1 MRVASLAQSLVV
13 GVAFAW
19 AAPASAQDGTDAAR
33 RALIADAA
41 AASQAGDHARAIELA
56 ARAAALRATP
66 SLRYF
71 LAREHLAVGHPV
83 EALALAGE
91 CASGARADREVHNR
105 EALVARCEAVATEAE
120 RGVAR
125 LTVQVPTPA
134 PEGLRVTVAG
144 SVLAPPLYAVAVPVV
159 PGPIEVTASAPGRDP
174 FRATITLAA
183 GARESLAVTL
193 AHPPPPPPPPT
204 PPTAEVTV
212 TASLPTPSPQPPR
225 APGGAGAGP
234 WVLVGVGALGLVVG
248 GVFGA
253 VSIEAHDA
261 RDAACPSAT
270 RCDGDS
276 AERLD
281 ARYRDASLGANV
293 AFVVGGISLAA
304 GLTWWLVARTRSRRP
319 LASLSPAGVVLRW

>member
-1 MRVASLAQSLVV
+1 MRVASITQSLVV
-13 GVAFAW
+13 GVALAW
-19 AAPASAQDGTDAAR
+19 AAPASAQDGSDAAR
-33 RALIADAA
+33 RALIVDAA

-83 EALALAGE
+83 EAITLAGE
-91 CASGARADREVHNR
+91 CASGARADREVHSR
-105 EALVARCEAVATEAE
+105 EALVARCEAVAAEAE

-125 LTVQVPTPA
+125 LTVRVPTPE

-144 SVLAPPLYAVAVPVV
+144 SVLAPPQHTVAVI
-159 PGPIEVTASAPGRDP
+159 PGPTEVTASAPGRDP
-174 FRATITLAA
+174 FRATIILAA
-183 GARESLAVTL
+183 GARETLAVTL
-193 AHPPPPPPPPT
+193 AAPPSPPSPPPPPT
-204 PPTAEVTV
+204 PPTPEAII
-212 TASLPTPSPQPPR
+212 TASLPTPPPQQPPR
-225 APGGAGAGP
+225 TPGGAGP

-253 VSIEAHDA
+253 VSIDAHDS

-270 RCDGDS
+270 RCDGDA

-281 ARYRDASLGANV
+281 ARYRDAALGANV
-293 AFVVGGISLAA
+293 AFVVGGVSLAA
-304 GLTWWLVARTRSRRP
+304 GLTWWLVARTRTRRP

>member
-1 MRVASLAQSLVV
+1 MRVASLPQSLVV
-13 GVAFAW
+13 GVAIAW
-19 AAPASAQDGTDAAR
+19 AAPASAQNGTDAAR
-33 RALIADAA
+33 RDLIADAA
-41 AASQAGDHARAIELA
+41 AASEAGDHARAIELA

-105 EALVARCEAVATEAE
+105 EALVARCEAVAAEAE

-144 SVLAPPLYAVAVPVV
+144 SVLAPPLYAVDVPVV
-159 PGPIEVTASAPGRDP
+159 PGPTEVTASAPGRAP
-174 FRATITLAA
+174 FHATITLAA
-183 GARESLAVTL
+183 GARETLAVTL
-193 AHPPPPPPPPT
+193 AEPPPPT
-204 PPTAEVTV
+204 PPTPGAIV
-212 TASLPTPSPQPPR
+212 TASLPTPPPQQQPPPR
-225 APGGAGAGP
+225 TPGGAGP

-253 VSIEAHDA
+253 VSIDAHDS
-261 RDAACPSAT
+261 RDAACPSAS
-270 RCDGDS
+270 RCDGGA

-293 AFVVGGISLAA
+293 AFVVGGVSLAA
-304 GLTWWLVARTRSRRP
+304 GLTWWLVARTRSRSP

>member
-1 MRVASLAQSLVV
+1 MRVASLPQSLVV
-13 GVAFAW
+13 GVAIAW
-19 AAPASAQDGTDAAR
+19 AAPASAQDGADAAR
-33 RALIADAA
+33 RDLIADAA
-41 AASQAGDHARAIELA
+41 AASEAGDHARAIELA

-105 EALVARCEAVATEAE
+105 EALVARCEAVAAEAE

-144 SVLAPPLYAVAVPVV
+144 SVLAPPLYAVDVPVV
-159 PGPIEVTASAPGRDP
+159 PGPTEVTASAPGRDP
-174 FRATITLAA
+174 FHATITLAA
-183 GARESLAVTL
+183 GARETLAVTL
-193 AHPPPPPPPPT
+193 AEPPPPPT
-204 PPTAEVTV
+204 PPTPEAIV
-212 TASLPTPSPQPPR
+212 TASLPAPPPQQQPPR
-225 APGGAGAGP
+225 TSGGAGP

-253 VSIEAHDA
+253 VSIDAHDS
-261 RDAACPSAT
+261 RDAACPSAS
-270 RCDGDS
+270 RCDGGA

-293 AFVVGGISLAA
+293 AFVAGGVSLAA
-304 GLTWWLVARTRSRRP
+304 GLTWWLVARTRSRSP
-319 LASLSPAGVVLRW
+319 LASLSPAGAVLRW

>member
-13 GVAFAW
+13 GVALAW
-19 AAPASAQDGTDAAR
+19 AAPASAQDGADAAR

-105 EALVARCEAVATEAE
+105 EALVARCEAVAAEAE

-134 PEGLRVTVAG
+134 PEGLRVTVGG

-159 PGPIEVTASAPGRDP
+159 PGPTEVTASAPGRDP
-174 FRATITLAA
+174 FRVTITLAA
-183 GARESLAVTL
+183 GARETLAVTL
-193 AHPPPPPPPPT
+193 AALGAGLARPGLRRPRVRGGSAREGRSPPDERSSV
-204 PPTAEVTV
+204 A
-212 TASLPTPSPQPPR
+212 AR
-225 APGGAGAGP
+225 APCDRAPA
-234 WVLVGVGALGLVVG
+234 
-248 GVFGA
+248 A
-253 VSIEAHDA
+253 V
-261 RDAACPSAT
+261 RD
-270 RCDGDS
+270 G
-276 AERLD
+276 
-281 ARYRDASLGANV
+281 
-293 AFVVGGISLAA
+293 
-304 GLTWWLVARTRSRRP
+304 
-319 LASLSPAGVVLRW
+319 

>member
-1 MRVASLAQSLVV
+1 MRVASLPQCLVV
-13 GVAFAW
+13 GAAIAW
-19 AAPASAQDGTDAAR
+19 AGPASAQSGTDAAR
-33 RALIADAA
+33 RDLIADAA
-41 AASQAGDHARAIELA
+41 AASEAGDHARAIELA

-105 EALVARCEAVATEAE
+105 EALVARCEAVAAEAE

-125 LTVQVPTPA
+125 LTVHVPTPA

-144 SVLAPPLYAVAVPVV
+144 SVLAPPLYAVDVPVV
-159 PGPIEVTASAPGRDP
+159 PGTTEVTASAPGRAP
-174 FRATITLAA
+174 FHATITLAA
-183 GARESLAVTL
+183 GARETLAVTL
-193 AHPPPPPPPPT
+193 AEPPT
-204 PPTAEVTV
+204 PPTPEAIV
-212 TASLPTPSPQPPR
+212 TASLPTPPQQPQQPPPPR
-225 APGGAGAGP
+225 TPGGAGP
-234 WVLVGVGALGLVVG
+234 WVLVGAGALGLVVG

-253 VSIEAHDA
+253 VSIDAHDS
-261 RDAACPSAT
+261 RDAACPSAS
-270 RCDGDS
+270 RCDVGA

-293 AFVVGGISLAA
+293 AFVVGGVSLAA
-304 GLTWWLVARTRSRRP
+304 GLTWWLVARTRSRSP

>member
-1 MRVASLAQSLVV
+1 MRVASLPQSLVV
-13 GVAFAW
+13 GAAIAW
-19 AAPASAQDGTDAAR
+19 AAPGSAQDGADAAR

-105 EALVARCEAVATEAE
+105 EALVARCEAVAAEAE

-125 LTVQVPTPA
+125 LTVQVETPA

-159 PGPIEVTASAPGRDP
+159 PGPIEVTAAAPGRAP

-183 GARESLAVTL
+183 GARETLAVLL
-193 AHPPPPPPPPT
+193 AEPPPT
-204 PPTAEVTV
+204 TPPTPEAIVT
-212 TASLPTPSPQPPR
+212 TTLPTPPQQQPPR
-225 APGGAGAGP
+225 TPGGAGP
-234 WVLVGVGALGLVVG
+234 WVLFGVGALGVVVG

-253 VSIEAHDA
+253 VSIDAHDS

-270 RCDGDS
+270 RCDGDA

-293 AFVVGGISLAA
+293 AFVLGGVSLAA

>member
-13 GVAFAW
+13 GVALAW
-19 AAPASAQDGTDAAR
+19 PAPASAQDGADAAR

-41 AASQAGDHARAIELA
+41 AASQVGDHARAIELA

-105 EALVARCEAVATEAE
+105 EALVARCEAVAAEAE

-134 PEGLRVTVAG
+134 PEGLRVTVSG

-159 PGPIEVTASAPGRDP
+159 PGPIEVTASAPGRAP

-183 GARESLAVTL
+183 GARETLAVTL
-193 AHPPPPPPPPT
+193 AEPPPPT
-204 PPTAEVTV
+204 PPTPEAIVT
-212 TASLPTPSPQPPR
+212 TTLPTPPQQQPPR
-225 APGGAGAGP
+225 TPGGAGP
-234 WVLVGVGALGLVVG
+234 WVLFGVGALGVVVG

-253 VSIEAHDA
+253 VSIDAHDS

-270 RCDGDS
+270 RCDGDA

-293 AFVVGGISLAA
+293 AFVLGGVSLAA

>member
-13 GVAFAW
+13 GVALAW
-19 AAPASAQDGTDAAR
+19 AAPASAQDGADAAR

-105 EALVARCEAVATEAE
+105 EALVARCEAVAAEAE

-134 PEGLRVTVAG
+134 PEGLRVTVGG

-159 PGPIEVTASAPGRDP
+159 PGPTEVTASAPGRDP
-174 FRATITLAA
+174 FRVTITLAA
-183 GARESLAVTL
+183 GARETLAVTL
-193 AHPPPPPPPPT
+193 AEPPSPPT
-204 PPTAEVTV
+204 PPTPPTPGAIV
-212 TASLPTPSPQPPR
+212 TASLPTPPRPQPPR
-225 APGGAGAGP
+225 TPGGAGP
-234 WVLVGVGALGLVVG
+234 WILVGVGALGVVVG

-253 VSIEAHDA
+253 VSIDA
-261 RDAACPSAT
+261 QASRDDACPSAT
-270 RCDGDS
+270 RCDGDA

-293 AFVVGGISLAA
+293 AFVLGGVSLAA

>member
-13 GVAFAW
+13 GVALAW
-19 AAPASAQDGTDAAR
+19 AAPASAQDGADAAR

-105 EALVARCEAVATEAE
+105 EALVARCEAVAAEAE

-134 PEGLRVTVAG
+134 PEGLRVTVGG

-159 PGPIEVTASAPGRDP
+159 PGPTEVTASAPGRDP
-174 FRATITLAA
+174 FRVTITLAA
-183 GARESLAVTL
+183 GARETLAVTL
-193 AHPPPPPPPPT
+193 AEPPSPPT
-204 PPTAEVTV
+204 
-212 TASLPTPSPQPPR
+212 L
-225 APGGAGAGP
+225 
-234 WVLVGVGALGLVVG
+234 
-248 GVFGA
+248 
-253 VSIEAHDA
+253 
-261 RDAACPSAT
+261 
-270 RCDGDS
+270 
-276 AERLD
+276 
-281 ARYRDASLGANV
+281 
-293 AFVVGGISLAA
+293 A
-304 GLTWWLVARTRSRRP
+304 GLRTHNRRRGQRRSP
-319 LASLSPAGVVLRW
+319 

>member
-1 MRVASLAQSLVV
+1 MRVASLPHSLVV

-19 AAPASAQDGTDAAR
+19 SAPASAQDGADAAR

-91 CASGARADREVHNR
+91 CASGARADREVHSR
-105 EALVARCEAVATEAE
+105 EALVARCEAVAAEAE

-134 PEGLRVTVAG
+134 PEGLRVTVGG

-159 PGPIEVTASAPGRDP
+159 PGPTEVTASAPGRDP
-174 FRATITLAA
+174 FRATITLDA
-183 GARESLAVTL
+183 GARETLAVTL
-193 AHPPPPPPPPT
+193 AEPPSPPPPPRPDAIVTTPLST
-204 PPTAEVTV
+204 PP
-212 TASLPTPSPQPPR
+212 PQPPR
-225 APGGAGAGP
+225 TPGGAGAGP
-234 WVLVGVGALGLVVG
+234 WVLVGVGALGMVVG

-253 VSIEAHDA
+253 VSIDA
-261 RDAACPSAT
+261 QDSRDAACPSTT
-270 RCDGDS
+270 RCDGGA

-281 ARYRDASLGANV
+281 ARYREAALEANV
-293 AFVVGGISLAA
+293 AFVLGGVSLAA

>member
-13 GVAFAW
+13 GVALAW
-19 AAPASAQDGTDAAR
+19 AAPASAQDGADAAR

-105 EALVARCEAVATEAE
+105 EALVARCEAVAAEAE

-134 PEGLRVTVAG
+134 PEGLRVTVGG

-159 PGPIEVTASAPGRDP
+159 PGPTEVTASAPGRDP

-183 GARESLAVTL
+183 GARETLAVTL
-193 AHPPPPPPPPT
+193 AEPPSPPT
-204 PPTAEVTV
+204 PPTPPTPGAIV
-212 TASLPTPSPQPPR
+212 TASLPTPPRPQPPR
-225 APGGAGAGP
+225 TPGGAGP
-234 WVLVGVGALGLVVG
+234 WILVGVGALGVVVG

-253 VSIEAHDA
+253 VSIDAHDS

-270 RCDGDS
+270 RCDGDA

-293 AFVVGGISLAA
+293 AFVVGGVSLAA

>member
-13 GVAFAW
+13 GAALAW
-19 AAPASAQDGTDAAR
+19 AAPASAQDGAAAAR

-41 AASQAGDHARAIELA
+41 AAAQAGDHARAIELA

-71 LAREHLAVGHPV
+71 LAREHLAAGHPV
-83 EALALAGE
+83 DALALAGE

-105 EALVARCEAVATEAE
+105 EALVARCEAVAAEAE

-144 SVLAPPLYAVAVPVV
+144 GVLAPPLYAVAVPVV
-159 PGPIEVTASAPGRDP
+159 PGPIEVTASAPGREP

-193 AHPPPPPPPPT
+193 AQPPPPPAPPAPPRPEAIVPTSLPAPPPR
-204 PPTAEVTV
+204 
-212 TASLPTPSPQPPR
+212 PPR
-225 APGGAGAGP
+225 TPGGAGP
-234 WVLVGVGALGLVVG
+234 WVLVGAGALGVVVG
-248 GVFGA
+248 GVLGA
-253 VSIEAHDA
+253 VSIDAHGS

-270 RCDGDS
+270 GCDGD
-276 AERLD
+276 AAVRFD
-281 ARYRDASLGANV
+281 ARYRDAALGANV
-293 AFVVGGISLAA
+293 AFVVGGVSLAA
-304 GLTWWLVARTRSRRP
+304 GLTWLVARTASHRP
-319 LASLSPAGVVLRW
+319 LASLSPAGVMLRW